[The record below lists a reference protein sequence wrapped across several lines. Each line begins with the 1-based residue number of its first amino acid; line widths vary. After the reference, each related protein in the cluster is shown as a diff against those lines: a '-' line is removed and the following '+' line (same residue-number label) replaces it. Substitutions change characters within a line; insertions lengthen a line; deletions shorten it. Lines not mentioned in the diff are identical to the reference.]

1 MEPIY
6 DVEQYK
12 WLYLT
17 SHLTLL
23 SSGYAFY
30 VGYPIISFLQFLI
43 FTTSINYWRLPDYS
57 WRRYLDMAVV
67 KSFVLYHNIYLGW
80 DSENAVLFWWIFAFG
95 SLTYPIGFYVHSK
108 GYRWLSM
115 YLHAFMHILACID
128 SIYLYTGAIPRANSL
143 LI

>member
-6 DVEQYK
+6 DLDQYRC
-12 WLYLT
+12 LYLT
-17 SHLTLL
+17 SHLTLI
-23 SSGYAFY
+23 SGSYAFFA
-30 VGYPIISFLQFLI
+30 GYPVLSFVQFSI
-43 FTTSINYWRLPDYS
+43 FMTSMNYWRLPDYS

-67 KSFVLYHNIYLGW
+67 KTLVFYQNIYLAW
-80 DSENAVLFWWIFAFG
+80 DAEHRILFWLIFGIG

-115 YLHAFMHILACID
+115 YLHAIMHILSCVD
-128 SIYLYTGAIPRANSL
+128 SIYLYTGSIPRANSL